1 MTEKDTFKTILKP
14 SHEILFKDKNSK
26 FFGYTFPVRTED
38 DVKAALS
45 TLEKDHHKARHLC
58 YAYQLGE
65 DTFIYRVND
74 DGEPG
79 NSAGMPIYGQIQ
91 SFEVTNI
98 LVAVVRYF
106 GGVKLGI
113 TGLINAYKTA
123 AQMALEVS
131 KIVEKTIDI
140 NYTVYFD
147 YESINTVMRI
157 IKEHNLNIVDQKLEL
172 DCEITLAIRKSE
184 AEQIFEIFSKVF
196 KVNIKKR

>member
-1 MTEKDTFKTILKP
+1 LTEKDTFKTILKP

-113 TGLINAYKTA
+113 SGLINAYKTA

-172 DCEITLAIRKSE
+172 DCEITLSIRKSE
-184 AEQIFEIFSKVF
+184 AEQIFEIFSKIF